1 MANPE
6 VLFNMAST
14 AAHTA
19 VVDAVVDGLDR
30 DLCGHAWV
38 VIKPARGRFVKYLKD
53 NSIGTNEHGG
63 GWRVPR
69 YAMATYRGQ
78 SMGVNEA
85 AAEAFADVLQTYGVK
100 AYARSRVD

>member
-19 VVDAVVDGLDR
+19 VVDAVGAGMER
-30 DLCGHAWV
+30 DVCGFGWV
-38 VIKPARGRFVKYLKD
+38 VVKPARGTFVKWLKE
-53 NSIGTNEHGG
+53 NGIGINEYGG
-63 GWRVPR
+63 GWRIPR
-69 YAMATYRGQ
+69 HVMATYRGQ

-85 AAEAFADVLQTYGVK
+85 AATAFADVLTDHGIQ
-100 AYARSRVD
+100 AYARSRID